1 MKSVKDLYEGIIES
15 EELKQKLE
23 EAVKEKRVEDF
34 LREQGCDATL
44 DELEAFFKETREKA
58 GELSDA
64 ELDSVAGGWLITHGI
79 GKVSRMDW
87 WIDEDGYHQVPV
99 CDE

>member
-1 MKSVKDLYEGIIES
+1 MKSVKDLYEEIIVS

-44 DELEAFFKETREKA
+44 DELEAFLRKHGKRPESCLMLSWIRLPEA
-58 GELSDA
+58 GS
-64 ELDSVAGGWLITHGI
+64 
-79 GKVSRMDW
+79 
-87 WIDEDGYHQVPV
+87 
-99 CDE
+99 

>member
-1 MKSVKDLYEGIIES
+1 MKSVKDLYEEIIES

-44 DELEAFFKETREKA
+44 DELEAFFKETQEKA

-64 ELDSVAGGWLITHGI
+64 EPDSKWLTYIT
-79 GKVSRMDW
+79 K
-87 WIDEDGYHQVPV
+87 DEQSPGVTPPGRAF
-99 CDE
+99 CRLF